1 MPRLLIV
8 NCTPDALLQRVAAG
22 GSQRYDALFIESI
35 GLHAPAGQALDHF
48 TLNVGD
54 GESLPQ
60 GVQLGDFDGAWLSG
74 SPFNVYRPDQPTV
87 RQQIELAR
95 AIWEAGVPAFGSC
108 WGLQLMTAALGG
120 TVHLNPRGREIGVA
134 RRIHPTAAGQGHAL
148 LRGKAQT
155 FDALCSHEDE
165 VATLPSGA
173 TVLASN
179 EVSSVQAAA
188 ISDGGRTFWGVQ
200 YHPEFDFAAV
210 AAIIGLR
217 TERHL
222 NEGLARSREEVD
234 AIISDFRDLA
244 HDPMRKDLA
253 WRYGVGGD
261 VLDPKIRTA
270 EFGNW
275 LRAEVLPAAARR

>member
-1 MPRLLIV
+1 MARLLIV

-22 GSQRYDALFIESI
+22 GSRRYDALFVESI
-35 GLHAPAGQALDHF
+35 GLHVPAGHELDHF
-48 TLNVGD
+48 TLNVAD
-54 GESLPQ
+54 GEGLPQ

-74 SPFNVYRPDQPTV
+74 SPYNVYRPDQSSV
-87 RQQIELAR
+87 REQIGLAR
-95 AIWEAGVPAFGSC
+95 AVWDAGVPAFGSC

-134 RRIHPTAAGQGHAL
+134 RRISATAAGRGHAL
-148 LRGKAQT
+148 LSGKAST

-179 EVSSVQAAA
+179 EISSVQAAA
-188 ISDGGRTFWGVQ
+188 ISDGERTFWGVQ

-217 TERHL
+217 AERHL
-222 NEGLARSREEVD
+222 SEGLARSAAEVD

-244 HDPMRKDLA
+244 SDPMRKDLA
-253 WRYGVGGD
+253 WRYGVGAD
-261 VLDPKIRTA
+261 ILDPKIRTA

-275 LRAEVLPAAARR
+275 LRAEVLV

>member
-8 NCTPDALLQRVAAG
+8 NCTPDSLLQRVAAG
-22 GSQRYDALFIESI
+22 GSRRYDALFVESI
-35 GLHAPAGQALDHF
+35 GLHVPEGRTLDHF
-48 TLNVGD
+48 TLNVAD

-74 SPFNVYRPDQPTV
+74 SPFNVYRPDQPSV
-87 RQQIELAR
+87 RTQIELAR
-95 AIWEAGVPAFGSC
+95 GIWDAGVPAFGSC

-120 TVHLNPRGREIGVA
+120 TVRLNPRGLEIGVA
-134 RRIHPTAAGQGHAL
+134 RQIRPTEAGRGHAL
-148 LRGKAQT
+148 LSGKERT

-179 EVSSVQAAA
+179 EVSTVQAAA
-188 ISDGGRTFWGVQ
+188 ISEGGRTFWGVQ

-210 AAIIGLR
+210 AAIISLR
-217 TERHL
+217 AERHIS
-222 NEGLARSREEVD
+222 EGRARSREEVD
-234 AIISDFRDLA
+234 AIVADFRDLA
-244 HDPMRKDLA
+244 RDPARKDLV
-253 WRYGVGGD
+253 WRYGVGAD
-261 VLDPKIRTA
+261 VLDPKVRTA

-275 LRAEVLPAAARR
+275 LRAEVMT

>member
-1 MPRLLIV
+1 MPCLLIV

-22 GSQRYDALFIESI
+22 GSRRYDALFVESI
-35 GLHAPAGQALDHF
+35 GLHVPAGQALDHF
-48 TLNVGD
+48 TLNVAD

-87 RQQIELAR
+87 REQIGLAR
-95 AIWEAGVPAFGSC
+95 ALWEAGIPTFGSC

-134 RRIHPTAAGQGHAL
+134 RRIRPTPAGQGHAL
-148 LRGKAQT
+148 LRGKEQT

-165 VATLPSGA
+165 VATLPPGA

-179 EVSSVQAAA
+179 EVSTVQAAA

-222 NEGLARSREEVD
+222 TEGLARSREEVD
-234 AIISDFRDLA
+234 AIIADFRDLA
-244 HDPMRKDLA
+244 RDPARKDLA

-261 VLDPKIRTA
+261 VLDAKVRTA

>member
-8 NCTPDALLQRVAAG
+8 NCSPDALLQRVAAE
-22 GSQRYDALFIESI
+22 GSRKYDALFIESI
-35 GLHAPAGQALDHF
+35 GRHVPDGQTLDHF
-48 TLNVGD
+48 TLNVAD
-54 GESLPQ
+54 GEGLPQ
-60 GVQLGDFDGAWLSG
+60 GVQLGDFDGVWISG
-74 SPFNVYRPDQPTV
+74 SPFNTYRLDQPTV
-87 RQQIELAR
+87 VEQIELAR
-95 AIWEAGVPAFGSC
+95 AVWQSGVPTFGSC

-134 RRIHPTAAGQGHAL
+134 RRIRPTPAGRCHAL
-148 LRGKAQT
+148 LRGKEQT

-165 VATLPSGA
+165 VATLPSGS

-217 TERHL
+217 AERHL
-222 NEGLARSREEVD
+222 SEGLARSSAEVD
-234 AIISDFRDLA
+234 AIITDFRDLA
-244 HDPMRKDLA
+244 SDPMRKDLA
-253 WRYGVGGD
+253 WRYGVGAD
-261 VLDPKIRTA
+261 VLDPRVRTA

-275 LRAEVLPAAARR
+275 LRAEVLT